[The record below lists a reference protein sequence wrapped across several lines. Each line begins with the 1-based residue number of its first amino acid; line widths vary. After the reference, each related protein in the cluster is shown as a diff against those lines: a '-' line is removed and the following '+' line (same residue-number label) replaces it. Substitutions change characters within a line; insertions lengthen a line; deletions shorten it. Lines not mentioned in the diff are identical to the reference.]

1 MCWRLFSETADSSL
15 SSRLTD
21 IYAELEAI
29 EADKAPAKA
38 GVILSGLGFAADRQ
52 QRPTKWVVSQQL
64 LCLLLQLDVLLAYA
78 FLAVH
83 MCKRWLA

>member
-1 MCWRLFSETADSSL
+1 LFSETADSSL

-52 QRPTKWVVSQQL
+52 QRPTK
-64 LCLLLQLDVLLAYA
+64 
-78 FLAVH
+78 
-83 MCKRWLA
+83 